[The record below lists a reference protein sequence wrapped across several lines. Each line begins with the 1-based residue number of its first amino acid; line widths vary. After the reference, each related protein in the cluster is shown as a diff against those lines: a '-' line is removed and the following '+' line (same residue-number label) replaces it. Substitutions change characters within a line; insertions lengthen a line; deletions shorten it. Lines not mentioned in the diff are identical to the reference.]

1 MSKEL
6 RKGDYIRAVVTGTKP
21 SLQLATKDEHL
32 GVIRSQCGKCKTEL
46 VKKGNGL
53 YCKKCDRSFP
63 RKLADDYGN
72 VIL

>member
-1 MSKEL
+1 
-6 RKGDYIRAVVTGTKP
+6 
-21 SLQLATKDEHL
+21 
-32 GVIRSQCGKCKTEL
+32 